1 MKFLFRFELFIIP
14 FLVFILSTC
23 KISYGFQTIGMP
35 KPDRHDR
42 TGTFM
47 GYDYFLWDCVQGK
60 RTVVFRWEKEMPF
73 LDFDPYHKEEVLC
86 GNVTEF
92 ERKNGMGK

>member
-1 MKFLFRFELFIIP
+1 MKLLFRFALPVFTL
-14 FLVFILSTC
+14 LVMNAC

-47 GYDYFLWDCVQGK
+47 GYDYFVWDCVQGK
-60 RTVVFRWEKEMPF
+60 RTVVYRWEKEMPF
-73 LDFDPYHKEEVLC
+73 LDFDPYHKEEVPC
-86 GNVTEF
+86 GKNTEF
-92 ERKNGMGK
+92 ETKNGIGK

>member
-1 MKFLFRFELFIIP
+1 
-14 FLVFILSTC
+14 
-23 KISYGFQTIGMP
+23 
-35 KPDRHDR
+35 
-42 TGTFM
+42 M

-60 RTVVFRWEKEMPF
+60 RTVVYRWEKEMPF

-92 ERKNGMGK
+92 ERKNGIGK